1 MIVGYKLPNFISGVQ
16 SSISYKCVVFVP
28 VGMAQLDAR
37 SSGRMG
43 MRALV
48 YYLTTTILA
57 AIVGIIMVLL
67 IHPGNPLIKSHVES
81 KPDETKVSTLDAILD
96 IVRSLPILFSHS
108 LIVEVG

>member
-1 MIVGYKLPNFISGVQ
+1 
-16 SSISYKCVVFVP
+16 
-28 VGMAQLDAR
+28 MAQLDAR

-48 YYLTTTILA
+48 YYITTTILA

-108 LIVEVG
+108 LFVIVG